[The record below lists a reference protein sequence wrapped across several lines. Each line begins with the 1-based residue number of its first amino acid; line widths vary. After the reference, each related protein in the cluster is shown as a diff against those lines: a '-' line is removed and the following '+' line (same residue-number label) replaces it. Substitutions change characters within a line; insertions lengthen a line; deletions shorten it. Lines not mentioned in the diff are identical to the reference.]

1 MWPPEARATANA
13 VLAFPTPPWAQRR
26 CRLFG
31 GGAALGATERA
42 GIRYIEDGRAYIEF
56 VAFSEPSRTDG
67 LSLCRRSSA
76 RATASAIIWEARR
89 ILTGSRPHS
98 VIRLTG
104 GPYPPPPPPRPTG
117 VCVCTGGYRGV
128 DCEDPPEEED
138 EHLRRV
144 LLTTVLP
151 AAGVVARLAP
161 PLRGDIK
168 GP

>member
-1 MWPPEARATANA
+1 MLEIAS
-13 VLAFPTPPWAQRR
+13 LRR
-26 CRLFG
+26 
-31 GGAALGATERA
+31 
-42 GIRYIEDGRAYIEF
+42 F

-76 RATASAIIWEARR
+76 RVTASAIWEARR
-89 ILTGSRPHS
+89 ILTGARPHS

-104 GPYPPPPPPRPTG
+104 PPPPKG
-117 VCVCTGGYRGV
+117 MCVCTGGYRGV
-128 DCEDPPEEED
+128 DCEDEPEEED
-138 EHLRRV
+138 RHLRRV

-151 AAGVVARLAP
+151 AAGVVALLAS